1 MLQKSYFN
9 FITEDYMMYIFGG
22 LRNCDNINAPT
33 QYLSLQALKSS
44 GFRNFMSMRTL
55 HPLLRIIQNE
65 QHFHIN
71 YF

>member
-44 GFRNFMSMRTL
+44 GFRNFDYVYEDLTSVT
-55 HPLLRIIQNE
+55 QN
-65 QHFHIN
+65 HTK
-71 YF
+71 